1 MSWNTHIPKFRRFV
15 LQNFPFI
22 EEDFD
27 ALTDY
32 ALICKV
38 VEYLNQV
45 IDSQNAVITEVSEF
59 ETNVNTEINRFE
71 SSITSDFENLTN
83 LFNQL
88 QSFVNNY
95 FDNLDVQ
102 EEINTK
108 LDEMVEDGT
117 LESLISTQ
125 ILGDLSTLKTNDKS
139 SIVAAVNEVLADQGI
154 ATMDNYR
161 KKYYSE
167 WSKVTLPSAIDDQFF
182 NNFSIFTNGAKD
194 YIVEFDR
201 NKFKNTASTHTFY
214 VSTTGNNDTGD
225 GSENNPY
232 RTIYGAYRHCDSGD
246 TIILKNGIYN
256 RTGLPSADSTIF
268 TKSINLIGESVDGV
282 WLKAADDHTWTA
294 DSDYSNIY
302 TTSRTGVR
310 NIIDIRRRNEGEFIF
325 LTQVYSKADCANTD
339 NSWYYNSPDVYVNL
353 AGTPV
358 TDDNIVATLGLGDQG
373 IIRCMNFTDDTK
385 IYIEN
390 INVLNGDRGGCN
402 FNNNTNYDVSV
413 YMKNCKIYNV
423 NSTDYTLDSMSNRG
437 CYTICENVVCN
448 NTKKDGFNYHSS
460 STNKEAIGIEINCT
474 SINCGY
480 GQTNSGKLSNN
491 STTAHNASQVIRVN
505 GIYGFCNGGCAV
517 DIDTV
522 KSAFYGC
529 TIFDSYGRSYD
540 LYAGGTATM
549 YVYDCYFKG
558 SKAAENLKS
567 TDISYV
573 YYNEGTEFD
582 TKAGANVLPIPT
594 E

>member
-45 IDSQNAVITEVSEF
+45 IDSQNGLISELETF
-59 ETNVNTEINRFE
+59 ETN
-71 SSITSDFENLTN
+71 LTN
-83 LFNQL
+83 ELNTFETNITNGFDQL
-88 QSFVNNY
+88 TAVVNELQTFVENY

-102 EEINTK
+102 EEINHK
-108 LDEMVEDGT
+108 LDEMAEDGT
-117 LESLISTQ
+117 LEELISTQ
-125 ILGDLSTLKTNDKS
+125 ILGDLSNLKTNDKS
-139 SIVAAVNEVLADQGI
+139 SIVAAVNEVLMDQGAAI
-154 ATMDNYR
+154 MDEYR

-167 WSKVTLPSAIDDQFF
+167 WQLVTIPTAIDNSFF
-182 NNFSIFTNGAKD
+182 DNFLIYTNGGKD
-194 YIVEFDR
+194 YIVDFDR
-201 NKFKNTASTHTFY
+201 DSFKNSSANTYY
-214 VSTTGNNDTGD
+214 VSTTGDNTTGD
-225 GSENNPY
+225 GTSANPY
-232 RTIYGAYRHCDSGD
+232 RTLWKAYQQCSSGD
-246 TIILKNGIYN
+246 TVIMKNGIYSRN
-256 RTGLPSADSTIF
+256 GLLNADSTRL
-268 TKSINLIGESVDGV
+268 TKSLNIIGESVDGV
-282 WLKAADDHTWTA
+282 WWKMADDHTWTP

-302 TTSRTGVR
+302 TTDRTGVR
-310 NIIDIRRRNEGEFIF
+310 DVMDIRRRNSGDFVY
-325 LTQVYSKADCANTD
+325 LTKVNSKELCASTD
-339 NSWYYNSPDVYVNL
+339 NSWFYDSPHVYVNL
-353 AGTPV
+353 GGV
-358 TDDNIVATLGLGDQG
+358 TVSDDNVVVTLGLGDKG
-373 IIRCMNFTDDTK
+373 ILQAMDFTENAK

-390 INVLNGDRGGCN
+390 INVLNGDRGGLN
-402 FNNNTNYDVSV
+402 LNNNTNYDITV
-413 YMKNCKIYNV
+413 YLKNCKIYNV
-423 NSTDYTLDSMSNRG
+423 NSTDYGLDSISNRG

-448 NTKKDGFNYHSS
+448 NTKKDGFNYHYS
-460 STNKEAIGIEINCT
+460 STEKEAYGIEINCT

-480 GQTNSGKLSNN
+480 GQTDSGKLSNN
-491 STTAHNASQVIRVN
+491 ATTAHNASQVIRVN
-505 GIYGFCNGGCAV
+505 GVYGFCNGGCAV
-517 DIDTV
+517 DIDEV

-567 TDISYV
+567 NDTSYV